1 VRASAGLYFDRIPLR
16 AVSNALQRDGDKYKV
31 AVLSFGQPGAPVFP
45 QVLPHFPDGLVTAIT
60 TIDPAIQS
68 GMSRQSSVQVERAV
82 ASQTSI
88 TAAYLALRG
97 SHVIMSRN
105 VNAPTLPAA
114 QAAQLGIPNLGRP
127 DPAFANISRF
137 ESIGRSQYD
146 GLTLS
151 ARARGLRWGDLRAS
165 YTLSRTLDDA
175 GNAFFSTPQDNDD
188 VRADWGPSDNDQRH
202 RVVVSG
208 TVEPAQILAVRHPA
222 VRDWSVSWVYAFASA
237 APFNVQTGG
246 DRNNDTN
253 VNDRPVGVGR
263 NSARGFDSATLDVR
277 VARLFRMARL
287 QVETSIEAF
296 NVLNRTNL
304 LFPNNTFG
312 TGPAPLPA
320 FGLPAAAGDPRQL
333 QLGLRV
339 QF

>member
-1 VRASAGLYFDRIPLR
+1 
-16 AVSNALQRDGDKYKV
+16 
-31 AVLSFGQPGAPVFP
+31 
-45 QVLPHFPDGLVTAIT
+45 
-60 TIDPAIQS
+60 
-68 GMSRQSSVQVERAV
+68 
-82 ASQTSI
+82 
-88 TAAYLALRG
+88 
-97 SHVIMSRN
+97 
-105 VNAPTLPAA
+105 
-114 QAAQLGIPNLGRP
+114 
-127 DPAFANISRF
+127 
-137 ESIGRSQYD
+137 
-146 GLTLS
+146 
-151 ARARGLRWGDLRAS
+151 LRWGDLRAS

-175 GNAFFSTPQDNDD
+175 GNAFFSTPQDNHD

-208 TVEPAQILAVRHPA
+208 TADPAQILAVRHPA
-222 VRDWSVSWVYAFASA
+222 ARDWSVSWVYAFASA

-263 NSARGFDSATLDVR
+263 NSARGFHSATLDVR

-296 NVLNRTNL
+296 NVFNRTNL

-312 TGPAPLPA
+312 TGPAPLPT